1 MHTLTRKSLFVG
13 AMLLVSLASAQTY
26 PNKPVTI
33 VVPYP
38 AGGPSDYVARKIQPG
53 VSKALGQ
60 PLVIENVGG
69 AGGTLG
75 IQKALSASAD
85 GHTIVQGSPIDLI
98 VTPLSLASA
107 KYKSE
112 DLRMAAQIVKGPL
125 VLLARKDLPSSSADE
140 LIAQAARPDAKDLS
154 FGNNGQG
161 GLYHLVA
168 VQFSQRAGVKAI
180 HVSYKGTAQALNDLM
195 GGQIDLL
202 FAVFAGSIPTLVA
215 DGKVKVIGLAARAPI
230 AAFAK
235 LPVLTAHPKL
245 SDFEYSSWA
254 AVMVA
259 RSAPD
264 AVVQRLNKAVYETIA
279 NPDIRADFEAM
290 GNTVAA
296 PHSVAEL
303 DGIYR
308 SEIERYRAIAKTI
321 NLVPQ

>member
-1 MHTLTRKSLFVG
+1 MHTLFRKTLYVG
-13 AMLLVSLASAQTY
+13 AMFLASLASAQTY
-26 PNKPVTI
+26 PSKPVTI

-69 AGGTLG
+69 VGGTLG
-75 IQKALSASAD
+75 IQKALNASAD
-85 GHTIVQGSPIDLI
+85 GYTIIQGSPIDLI

-112 DLRMAAQIVKGPL
+112 DLRMVAQIVKGPL
-125 VLLARKDLPSSSADE
+125 VLLARKDFPASNAEE
-140 LIAQAARPDAKDLS
+140 LIAQAARPDAKDLA

-168 VQFSQRAGVKAI
+168 AQFSQRAELKAT
-180 HVSYKGTAQALNDLM
+180 HVPYKGTAQALNDLM

-202 FAVFAGSIPTLVA
+202 FAVFAGNIPTLVA
-215 DGKVKVIGLAARAPI
+215 EGKVKVIGLATRAPL
-230 AAFAK
+230 AAFPK

-254 AVMVA
+254 AVMVP
-259 RSAPD
+259 RGVPD
-264 AVVQRLNKAVYETIA
+264 AVAERLNKVVYETIA
-279 NPDIRADFEAM
+279 NPDIRAAFEAM
-290 GNTVAA
+290 GNTVVA
-296 PHSVAEL
+296 PHPLAEL

-308 SEIERYRAIAKTI
+308 SEIERYRTIAKAI